1 MVQIK
6 QYLILVELLKKTH
19 HNAKITEIEG
29 NVPSISGLATTAV
42 IVIWSNNSNLVKK
55 KNRLERKNIRH

>member
-6 QYLILVELLKKTH
+6 QYLILVELLKKTR

-29 NVPSISGLATTAV
+29 NIPSISGLATTPV

-55 KNRLERKNIRH
+55 KTD